1 MASIRSRIDAQGKKS
16 YQAQVRVQGY
26 PPQTRTFATNSDAKR
41 WGHQTE
47 VDIRSGMYIRQSRS
61 TARTVADLLAEYEKV
76 VLPTK
81 KSGGDRG
88 KAAFEY
94 WRKHLGAYILA
105 GVTPKLVEQHRDLLA
120 AGKTLRGRPRAPAT
134 VLRYMMVLSHAFS
147 TAINWQWC
155 ERNPVDAA
163 TKPRINN
170 KRVRYLLDDERER
183 LLRACRESDNTDLY
197 LVVVLAISTGMR
209 RGEIMNMRW
218 PALTFHRDR
227 GVAKLLLSAEATKN
241 QTQRSVVIASHAHE
255 LLKQR
260 RDGLAPKGSKAA
272 PTGLV
277 FPSYG
282 DPDKPVDLRAPW
294 EAAIAGANLRD
305 FRFHDLRHTAASYM
319 AMNGATTLEIK
330 EALGHKS
337 TAMAERYSHLSA
349 SHVDD
354 VVTRMNQRH
363 FGPAGNTSVI

>member
-1 MASIRSRIDAQGKKS
+1 MASIRSRIDARGKKS
-16 YQAQVRVQGY
+16 YQVQVRVQGY
-26 PPQTRTFATNSDAKR
+26 PPQSRTFATASDARR
-41 WGHQTE
+41 WAHQTE
-47 VDIRSGMYIRQSRS
+47 VDIRSGMYIRQSKS
-61 TARTVADLLAEYEKV
+61 TTRTVADLLAEYEKT

-81 KSGGDRG
+81 KTRGDRG
-88 KAAFEY
+88 QAAFEY
-94 WRKHLGAYILA
+94 WREHLGPYMLA

-120 AGKTLRGRPRAPAT
+120 AEKTLRGTHRAPAT

-163 TKPRINN
+163 KKPRVSN
-170 KRVRYLLDDERER
+170 KRIRYLLDDERER
-183 LLRACRESDNTDLY
+183 LLRACRESDNLDLY

-218 PALTFHRDR
+218 STITFHEDR
-227 GVAKLLLSAEATKN
+227 GVAKLLLSADDTKN
-241 QTQRSVVIASHAHE
+241 GTQRSVVIASHAHE

-260 RDGLAPKGSKAA
+260 RDDLTPKGSKVAL
-272 PTGLV
+272 TGLV

-282 DPDKPVDLRAPW
+282 DVDRPVDLRAPW
-294 EAAIAGANLRD
+294 EATLADANLRD

-354 VVTRMNQRH
+354 VVTRMNERH
-363 FGPAGNTSVI
+363 FGPAGSTSVI